1 MRGHTMGR
9 RLGRVVAV
17 AALGIAVSFTAG
29 TAAQAAQAW
38 VTVGDEVPVVSP
50 VDKYGFDA
58 MVDSRLS
65 LYDFSWT

>member
-17 AALGIAVSFTAG
+17 VALGIAVSFTAG

-38 VTVGDEVPVVSP
+38 VTVGDDVSLVSP
-50 VDKYGFDA
+50 VDKFGFD
-58 MVDSRLS
+58 DSIDAPVS
-65 LYDFSWT
+65 LHDWVWN

>member
-17 AALGIAVSFTAG
+17 VALGIAVSFTAG

-38 VTVGDEVPVVSP
+38 VTVGDEASLVSP
-50 VDKYGFDA
+50 VDMFGFDDLPDTP
-58 MVDSRLS
+58 VS
-65 LYDFSWT
+65 LHDWVWN